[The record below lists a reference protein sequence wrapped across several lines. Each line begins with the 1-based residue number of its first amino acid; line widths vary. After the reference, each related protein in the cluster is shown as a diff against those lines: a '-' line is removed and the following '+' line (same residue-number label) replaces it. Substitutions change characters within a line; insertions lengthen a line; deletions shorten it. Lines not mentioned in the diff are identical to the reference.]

1 MANTQ
6 SFSASTDNATVS
18 GTLTDKELQTP
29 EAPPSGRVAIGP
41 RVTFNFITDEW
52 SSANTYAY
60 YDVVQVN
67 GNSYIARQNV
77 PTGIEITNTD
87 YWIHWA
93 DPNAQFQELYN
104 IVMTFQDKIASIEE
118 SIDTL
123 KTGNTYND
131 IASNGFIYKG

>member
-18 GTLTDKELQTP
+18 GTLTDKELQAP

-52 SSANTYAY
+52 SSGNTYAY

-104 IVMTFQDKIASIEE
+104 IVMTFQEKLTTLEE
-118 SIDTL
+118 SINSFS
-123 KTGNTYND
+123 TGTTYNE
-131 IASNGFIYKG
+131 ISTNGFVYKG

>member
-1 MANTQ
+1 MPNIT
-6 SFSASTDNATVS
+6 SFTASTDNATVS
-18 GTLTDKELQTP
+18 GTLTDKELQLP
-29 EAPPSGRVAIGP
+29 EAVPSGRTAIGP
-41 RVTFNFITDEW
+41 RVTFNFITEEW
-52 SSANTYAY
+52 NSANTYQY

-104 IVMTFQDKIASIEE
+104 IVMSFKET
-118 SIDTL
+118 IDSF
-123 KTGNTYND
+123 KSGSTYND
-131 IASNGFIYKG
+131 LTNNGFVYKEQ